1 MLEHELTHRHYDGAV
16 RKDLAVKFMRA
27 RGFLL
32 ERCIKYDRD
41 QDCFYARQD
50 LRLDISDVCFFPLAE
65 LVLNSQASK
74 IPVYDYDYVSLPG
87 MMENMCCSGSNEKNP
102 ACFDESYTA
111 DRCCVDRYLVR
122 IGVILETFAR
132 ETRMR
137 IEADAMFQQNY
148 GEHFMDRF
156 R

>member
-1 MLEHELTHRHYDGAV
+1 
-16 RKDLAVKFMRA
+16 
-27 RGFLL
+27 
-32 ERCIKYDRD
+32 
-41 QDCFYARQD
+41 
-50 LRLDISDVCFFPLAE
+50 
-65 LVLNSQASK
+65 
-74 IPVYDYDYVSLPG
+74 

-137 IEADAMFQQNY
+137 IEADAMFQHNY
-148 GEHFMDRF
+148 GEHFVDRF